1 MLIPLYEAK
10 NRLSALLDQVER
22 GAEITITRHGIPVAK
37 LVPAGPA
44 FDRGK
49 ARATAAALRAAGQG
63 ATLAGIPLQSLL
75 DEGRA

>member
-44 FDRGK
+44 FDRAK
-49 ARATAAALRAAGQG
+49 ARSTAAALRAASQG
-63 ATLAGIPLQSLL
+63 ATLAGIPLKSLL
-75 DEGRA
+75 DEGRS

>member
-44 FDRGK
+44 FDRAK
-49 ARATAAALRAAGQG
+49 ARATAAALRAASHG
-63 ATLAGIPLQSLL
+63 ATLGGIPPESLT
-75 DEGRA
+75 DDGRA

>member
-1 MLIPLYEAK
+1 MQLPLYEAK

-44 FDRGK
+44 IDRAK
-49 ARATAAALRAAGQG
+49 ARRAAEGLRAASRETSLG
-63 ATLAGIPLQSLL
+63 GIPIRTLI
-75 DEGRA
+75 DEGRS